1 MFTNL
6 IELIKSMPDEQKC
19 REYIAEQRWGKDRVV
34 CPYCSHEKAY
44 VVEGGRRYKCAG
56 RGCYRKF
63 SVTVGTI
70 MENSNIPLVKW
81 LTAIYLVS
89 AHKKGISSYQLAKD
103 IGITQKHSWFMLH
116 RIREMFRVKVDTK
129 LDNVVEIDEVYIGG
143 KVPNMSKSKRKK
155 LREEGN
161 TYNTKTMV
169 VGMLERGGKL
179 RLMPVKQNALE
190 IQNFVRDNVDTTA
203 NLITDQNGAY
213 TALGKDYA
221 SHEVVNHSGQEYV
234 REGNIHTNGIEGA
247 FSLLK
252 RSIIGIY
259 HQASPKHLA
268 RYCDETMYRYNLRHM
283 TDADRFALSIANI
296 EGRLTYKDL
305 KNTPVPEKPKYN
317 PLAPTGEGGTQG
329 KKRAIYQLF
338 DGEIVNRF
346 ESTKEAS
353 EFTGIKCQ
361 NISRVLRGIKT
372 TTGGY
377 QWVYA

>member
-1 MFTNL
+1 
-6 IELIKSMPDEQKC
+6 
-19 REYIAEQRWGKDRVV
+19 
-34 CPYCSHEKAY
+34 
-44 VVEGGRRYKCAG
+44 
-56 RGCYRKF
+56 
-63 SVTVGTI
+63 
-70 MENSNIPLVKW
+70 
-81 LTAIYLVS
+81 
-89 AHKKGISSYQLAKD
+89 
-103 IGITQKHSWFMLH
+103 MLH
-116 RIREMFRVKVDTK
+116 RIREMFRIKADTK

-169 VGMLERGGKL
+169 MGMLERGGEL
-179 RLMPVKQNALE
+179 RLMPVTQNSIEMQRILR
-190 IQNFVRDNVDTTA
+190 QNIEKSA
-203 NLITDQNGAY
+203 NIISDHHTAY
-213 TALGKDYA
+213 TSLNKEYS
-221 SHEVVNHSGQEYV
+221 SHEKVNHAAQEYV

-317 PLAPTGEGGTQG
+317 PLEPTGQKGTPG